1 MTEEE
6 AVNDLTNMVLGE
18 TPAEENKEPKSEEN
32 TETPSQEKEET
43 PKEPDVKVD
52 VAKIIHDQQ
61 KMVADQNKKI
71 AELESKMQDSPTDG
85 QSEEDLLIQEAQQKL
100 GIDQQKMQDL
110 YKMQEEM
117 ARAKEFDSRV
127 SEFQK
132 NNSDIDMKEM
142 GKWAED
148 NNLTPML
155 NSGDINQWNVIA
167 NAMRA
172 VAKAP
177 NKPDPITPSSQKGAE
192 QTIWQKVDKGE
203 KVDDIDLGIDLLK
216 GVGGWE

>member
-6 AVNDLTNMVLGE
+6 AINDLTNMVIGE
-18 TPAEENKEPKSEEN
+18 APAEENKEPKAEEN
-32 TETPSQEKEET
+32 TETPSQEKGET
-43 PKEPDVKVD
+43 PKEPDVKID

-85 QSEEDLLIQEAQQKL
+85 QSEEDMLIQEAQQKL

-110 YKMQEEM
+110 YKMQEQM
-117 ARAKEFDSRV
+117 AQQEAFNNMLTDFK
-127 SEFQK
+127 K
-132 NNSDIDMKEM
+132 NNEDIDVNEM

-148 NNLTPML
+148 NNLTSML
-155 NSGDINQWNVIA
+155 NSGDVNQWNVVA

-172 VAKAP
+172 VAKVTA
-177 NKPDPITPSSQKGAE
+177 KPDNITPSNQKGAE
-192 QTIWQKVDKGE
+192 QTVWQKVDKGE
-203 KVDDIDLGIDLLK
+203 KVDDIDLGIDILK